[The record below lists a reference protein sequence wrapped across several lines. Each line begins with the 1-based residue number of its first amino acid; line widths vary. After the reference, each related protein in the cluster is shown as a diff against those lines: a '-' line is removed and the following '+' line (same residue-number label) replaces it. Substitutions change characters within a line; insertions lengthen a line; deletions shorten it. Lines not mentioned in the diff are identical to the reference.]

1 MDKTCFS
8 VCVAVC
14 LAACAGRT
22 GAPDSTASVVA
33 APPCTVPTP
42 NTDSLWREVRAV
54 GFTFCVPVSWRSQG
68 TAPSA
73 AVDPRTWRAE
83 SGTMTWGT
91 GLPPT
96 REVIARKTVVLREGD
111 PPPQSMPRPDIRNYT
126 ELLGGRTAEVTEI
139 HSQNLHYTEARW
151 HDPAV
156 YLQGET
162 RNFTTAQLLLT
173 IHRTVRFTREPS
185 SP

>member
-1 MDKTCFS
+1 MVRTPMLVGFLG
-8 VCVAVC
+8 

-22 GAPDSTASVVA
+22 AAPASPTSATA

-42 NTDSLWREVRAV
+42 TTDAPWREVRAA

-68 TAPSA
+68 TAPNA
-73 AVDPRTWRAE
+73 AVDPRTWRSA
-83 SGTMTWGT
+83 SGGITWGT
-91 GLPPT
+91 GPAPT
-96 REVIARKTVVLREGD
+96 RERIATTTVIVREGD

-139 HSQNLHYTEARW
+139 HSANLHHTEARW
-151 HDPAV
+151 RDPAV

-162 RNFTTAQLLLT
+162 GNFATAQLLLA
-173 IHRTVRFTREPS
+173 IHRTVRFTHAPS